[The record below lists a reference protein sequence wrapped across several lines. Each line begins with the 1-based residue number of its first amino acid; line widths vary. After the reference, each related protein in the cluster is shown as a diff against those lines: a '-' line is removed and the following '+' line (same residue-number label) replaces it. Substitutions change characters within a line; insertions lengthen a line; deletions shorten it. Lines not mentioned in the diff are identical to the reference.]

1 MSQRESLASGL
12 DEFQAK
18 GGLLGAGIEVGARY
32 LFNERWG
39 VEGAANWQRL
49 LNSAANS
56 PVTQTGSEDQY
67 SVRIG
72 ITRRISL
79 DF

>member
-1 MSQRESLASGL
+1 MRTLRASTAY
-12 DEFQAK
+12 DAK
-18 GGLLGAGIEVGARY
+18 GGLLGAGIELGARY

-39 VEGAANWQRL
+39 VEGAASCEPAASTTPPIRRSPQQGSPTSTA
-49 LNSAANS
+49 SAL
-56 PVTQTGSEDQY
+56 
-67 SVRIG
+67 G